1 MSDQNRDLSRR
12 WFEEVWNERRSDTI
26 SELMSPEG
34 IGHMESGDVHGV
46 EPFKQ
51 VRDEFLAAL
60 PDLKIEIE
68 GIVSAGDDV
77 VIRWSATGTHTG
89 AGLGLEPTGQ
99 RIAIRGMTWH
109 RFKDGVMVE
118 GWDSWNQE
126 AFLQRLRERPHK
138 TPKVKVNIARSLSA
152 QLREIREE
160 LFGAQGGPE
169 LARRLNLPARVWYNY
184 ETGVTVPAEVLLNF
198 IEQTGAEPHWL
209 LAGEGQKYR
218 RKPDDPS
225 LSGLSPIELL
235 RRGLEMLEQSARDDV
250 QVGDKP
256 KSAKRKTK
264 QAPKQKKSGKKGQK
278 AKKKPAT

>member
-1 MSDQNRDLSRR
+1 MSVQNRDLSRR

-26 SELMSPEG
+26 GELMSPEG
-34 IGHMESGDVHGV
+34 IGHMESGDVQGV
-46 EPFKQ
+46 EPFKR

-60 PDLKIEIE
+60 PDLKFKIE
-68 GIVSAGDDV
+68 GMVSDSDDV
-77 VIRWSATGTHTG
+77 VVRWSATGTHTG
-89 AGLGLEPTGQ
+89 AGLGLEPTHQ
-99 RIAIRGMTWH
+99 PITIRGMTWL

-138 TPKVKVNIARSLSA
+138 TPKVKVNVARSLSA
-152 QLREIREE
+152 RLREIREE

-209 LAGEGQKYR
+209 LAGEGPKYR
-218 RKPDDPS
+218 HKPDDSS

-235 RRGLEMLEQSARDDV
+235 RRGLEMLEQGARDDV
-250 QVGDKP
+250 IVGGKP
-256 KSAKRKTK
+256 EPAKRKTK
-264 QAPKQKKSGKKGQK
+264 QAPKRKKSGEKGQK